1 MSRIGAVIMGMGV
14 LMFVSVR
21 VFMGV
26 LVGVFGSILVGMIV
40 LVLVLVVM
48 SVFVAV
54 FMVTFHGISPS
65 LIVART
71 LQIMTCG
78 LNESAF
84 VLLQESGLPERD
96 HSSIERG
103 QKRSL
108 SGSGLE
114 SPMHRCIRT
123 ITSSAPTFR

>member
-1 MSRIGAVIMGMGV
+1 MSRIGTVVMGMGV

-40 LVLVLVVM
+40 FVLVLVVM

-71 LQIMTCG
+71 FQIMTCG

-84 VLLQESGLPERD
+84 VLL
-96 HSSIERG
+96 
-103 QKRSL
+103 
-108 SGSGLE
+108 
-114 SPMHRCIRT
+114 
-123 ITSSAPTFR
+123 